1 MSASTTYGTDLN
13 FSETSLISMHNA
25 ELADTLGNLVH
36 RGLNLCQK
44 FCDGKIPDVE
54 HDSAFE
60 LPFSL
65 DSLRDGLAE
74 EMKMCNISIALFR
87 TMEAVRGTNKYEFQ
101 IYIYYIYQNIS
112 ILECMYL
119 SGSSRKRSPGR

>member
-13 FSETSLISMHNA
+13 FSEVSLVSMHNS

-44 FCDGKIPDVE
+44 FCEGKIPDVE
-54 HDSAFE
+54 HDSAFN

-65 DSLRDGLAE
+65 DDLRNGVIE
-74 EMKMCNISIALFR
+74 EMKSCNISIALFR
-87 TMEAVRGTNKYEFQ
+87 TMEAVRATNK
-101 IYIYYIYQNIS
+101 
-112 ILECMYL
+112 
-119 SGSSRKRSPGR
+119 